1 MSPIAAAKEVWMYR
15 TNRLGIVVGGVLLLA
30 VACGKSG
37 GPSGASD
44 RAGGRTI
51 QIDMVDTAFKPA
63 EVTVAEGEAVTFR
76 FTNAGRA
83 VHEAFIGV
91 ARAQADHEAEM
102 TSPMSHGGH
111 ADGAEAGLKLQPG
124 SSGNITYVFDE
135 PGQVEIGCHEPGH
148 YAAGMRVAINVT

>member
-1 MSPIAAAKEVWMYR
+1 MYR
-15 TNRLGIVVGGVLLLA
+15 TNRLGIAVGGVLLLA

-37 GPSGASD
+37 GPGGASG

-51 QIDMVDTAFKPA
+51 QIEMVDTAFKPA
-63 EVTVAEGEAVTFR
+63 QVTVAGGEAVTFR
-76 FTNAGRA
+76 FTNAGSVA
-83 VHEAFIGV
+83 HEAFVGD

-102 TSPMSHGGH
+102 ASPMAHGNHGS
-111 ADGAEAGLKLQPG
+111 GGVEGVTLQPG

-148 YAAGMRVAINVT
+148 YTAGMRVAINVT